1 MSRLGSATPDAG
13 SPFLD
18 VVAEAVNFLDQ
29 VNLADLVITGE
40 GQIDGQ
46 TSYGKTIMGVASR
59 AKKLNIPVLA
69 IAGSLAPEYQSIYE
83 NGVSS
88 VMSIIPRPMP
98 LDLAIENAYKLV
110 VEATERSLRMISL
123 GMDL

>member
-1 MSRLGSATPDAG
+1 
-13 SPFLD
+13 
-18 VVAEAVNFLDQ
+18 
-29 VNLADLVITGE
+29 
-40 GQIDGQ
+40 
-46 TSYGKTIMGVASR
+46 
-59 AKKLNIPVLA
+59 VLA

-88 VMSIIPRPMP
+88 VTSIIPRPMS
-98 LDLAIENAYKLV
+98 LDLAIENAHTLV